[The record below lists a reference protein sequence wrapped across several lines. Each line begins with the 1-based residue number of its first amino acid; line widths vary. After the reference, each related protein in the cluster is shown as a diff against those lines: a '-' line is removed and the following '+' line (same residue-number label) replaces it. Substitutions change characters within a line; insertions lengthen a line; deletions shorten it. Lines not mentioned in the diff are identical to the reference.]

1 MKNITSILSLIAVFS
16 DMILS
21 KISQMFWCG
30 ALVLAVCVPAVR
42 AQENTG
48 TAESVPASETAS
60 SEPEAG
66 IDLDAVLKAAEA
78 GDAEA
83 QFRLYLHYALS
94 GTGDEEKSLKWLIRA
109 AESEHADAQNI
120 LAARYMREHR
130 IEDALK
136 WWEKAAGNG
145 HPVAQ
150 FWFGRYLAT
159 GIEDCLEADVPRAL
173 DLISESAI
181 AGYESAQIWLGN
193 EYCDGEFV
201 EQNYELAATW
211 YRAAAERGNAEAQF
225 SLAQAYYTGL
235 GVDKNAVE
243 YSAWLRKAAENGHA
257 EAQGYLAYDYF
268 IGNIV
273 EQNYEKAAE
282 WWAKSAEQGEPRA
295 QHSLAQCYRDGTG
308 VPADKAKALEWFRKA
323 AEQNHAGAQMALAVA
338 YRDGDGV
345 PADMTEGLRW
355 MIRAHVHG
363 YENAREEFWAPLL
376 NDMEAAFKNLERA
389 AESGETAAQK
399 ALGEIYCLGRGVP
412 ADEEKAIA
420 WYRRAAEQGDAEAQK
435 ELAIIYWN
443 RGDAEDALPWA
454 QKAAAQGDGEGEC
467 ILGLY
472 YLKKGDILGIEYLK
486 KSAEQGEPFA
496 QWRLG
501 VCYYNGECVPV
512 DSEEAVRWFSLAAES
527 GFPDAFFSLGCA
539 YEAGK
544 GVEKDLARAAEMY
557 EQAAYRGNA
566 EAQFRLGRC
575 YADGIGVAP
584 DPECSAKWYEK
595 SAEGGHLRGQLQAGF
610 ICLSGDVG
618 PVRTEDGLE
627 WIERS
632 AKGGW
637 WLAQGALFD
646 IYYFG
651 RYGIEVDKE
660 KGIYWLRQL
669 AETEPDDN
677 DSDKIPTERAGVYRS
692 MYGTFWEDEGKPE
705 EAAKWFEKSAA
716 LGHPSGQYDLGRLY
730 FHGNGVPED
739 KAKAVELFRLA
750 AEQGYDRA
758 QYNLGICY
766 FRGIGVPKSIDE
778 AVRWMQKAAEQGDE
792 KAQQFLKDFEADS
805 AKGKEND
812 KE

>member
-1 MKNITSILSLIAVFS
+1 
-16 DMILS
+16 
-21 KISQMFWCG
+21 MFWCG
-30 ALVLAVCVPAVR
+30 ALALAICVPVVR
-42 AQENTG
+42 AQDDSG

-60 SEPEAG
+60 SELGAG

-94 GTGDEEKSLKWLIRA
+94 GTGDGEKSLKWLIRA
-109 AESEHADAQNI
+109 AESEYADAQNI
-120 LAARYMREHR
+120 LAARYMQEHR

-136 WWEKAAGNG
+136 WWEKATGNG

-150 FWFGRYLAT
+150 FWFGRYLVT
-159 GIEDCLEADVPRAL
+159 GIEDCLEADVARAL
-173 DLISESAI
+173 TLISDSAVS
-181 AGYESAQIWLGN
+181 GYESAQIWLGN
-193 EYCDGEFV
+193 AYWSGEFV
-201 EQNYELAATW
+201 EQNHALAVTW
-211 YRAAAERGNAEAQF
+211 FRSAAEQGNADAQF
-225 SLAQAYYTGL
+225 RLAQAYYTGL
-235 GVDKNAVE
+235 GVDKSAVE

-257 EAQGYLAYDYF
+257 EAQGHLAYDYF

-282 WWAKSAEQGEPRA
+282 WWAKAAEQGEPRA
-295 QHSLAQCYRDGTG
+295 QHSLGQCYLSGCG
-308 VPADKAKALEWFRKA
+308 VPADKAKALGWFRKA
-323 AEQNHAGAQMALAVA
+323 AEQNHAEAQMELALA

-345 PADMTEGLRW
+345 PADLTEGLQW
-355 MIRAHVHG
+355 MMRAHVHG
-363 YENAREEFWAPLL
+363 CENARERFWSPLV
-376 NDMEAAFKNLERA
+376 NDMDAVLKGLEAA
-389 AESGETAAQK
+389 AEANDTAAQK
-399 ALGEIYCLGRGVP
+399 HLAKIYSSGELVP

-420 WYRRAAEQGDAEAQK
+420 WYLRAAEQGDAEAQK

-443 RGDAEDALPWA
+443 RGDDEDALPWA

-467 ILGLY
+467 LLGLY
-472 YLKKGDILGIEYLK
+472 YLKKGDILGIEHLK
-486 KSAEQGEPFA
+486 KSAEQGLPFA

-512 DSEEAVRWFSLAAES
+512 DSEEAVRRFCLAAES

-539 YEAGK
+539 YEGGK
-544 GVEKDLARAAEMY
+544 GVEKDLTRAFEMY
-557 EQAAYRGNA
+557 EQAACRGHA
-566 EAQFRLGRC
+566 EAQFRLGKC
-575 YADGIGVAP
+575 YKDGIGVDS
-584 DPECSAKWYEK
+584 DPERSATWYER
-595 SAEGGHLRGQLQAGF
+595 SAVNGHLRGQLQTGL

-618 PVRTEDGLE
+618 PVRTEAGLK
-627 WIERS
+627 WIESS
-632 AKGGW
+632 AEGGW
-637 WLAQGALFD
+637 WMAQGALFD

-651 RYGIEVDKE
+651 RYGVDIDKE
-660 KGIYWLRQL
+660 KGVYWLRQL

-677 DSDKIPTERAGVYRS
+677 DPDKIPTERAGVYRS
-692 MYGTFWEDEGKPE
+692 MYGTYLREEGKPE
-705 EAAKWFEKSAA
+705 DAAKWFEKSAE
-716 LGHPSGQYDLGRLY
+716 LGHPSGQYDLGCLY
-730 FHGNGVPED
+730 FYGNGVPED

-766 FRGIGVPKSIDE
+766 FRGIVVPKSIDE

>member
-1 MKNITSILSLIAVFS
+1 
-16 DMILS
+16 
-21 KISQMFWCG
+21 MFWCG
-30 ALVLAVCVPAVR
+30 ALALAVCVPVSR
-42 AQENTG
+42 AQENSG
-48 TAESVPASETAS
+48 TAESVPASETVF
-60 SEPEAG
+60 SENESG
-66 IDLDAVLKAAEA
+66 IDFDVVLKAAEA

-150 FWFGRYLAT
+150 FWFGCYLVT

-193 EYCDGEFV
+193 AYCDGEFV

-211 YRAAAERGNAEAQF
+211 YRAAAESGNAEAQF
-225 SLAQAYYTGL
+225 CLAMVYASGLAVPGDSLEAS
-235 GVDKNAVE
+235 E
-243 YSAWLRKAAENGHA
+243 WLKKAAESGLA
-257 EAQGYLAYDYF
+257 DAQGYLAHYYF
-268 IGNIV
+268 IGKLV
-273 EQNYEKAAE
+273 EQSYEKATE
-282 WWAKSAEQGEPRA
+282 WWTKAAEQGDPRA

-308 VPADKAKALEWFRKA
+308 VPADKAKALEWFKKA

-363 YENAREEFWAPLL
+363 YENAREEFWTPLL

-399 ALGEIYCLGRGVP
+399 ALGEIYRLGRGVP
-412 ADEEKAIA
+412 VDEEKAIA
-420 WYRRAAEQGDAEAQK
+420 WYRRAADVGDAEAQA
-435 ELAIIYWN
+435 ELASIYWN
-443 RGDAEDALPWA
+443 RGNGEEAFVWA
-454 QKAAAQGDGEGEC
+454 KKASVQGNGTAQS

-472 YLKKGDILGIEYLK
+472 YLKEENESLGVEYLK

-501 VCYYNGECVPV
+501 VHYYNEG
-512 DSEEAVRWFSLAAES
+512 DSPATAGEAVRWFSLAAES

-557 EQAAYRGNA
+557 EEAAYRGNA
-566 EAQFRLGRC
+566 EAQFRIGRC

-595 SAEGGHLRGQLQAGF
+595 SAEGGHLRGQLQAGL

-637 WLAQGALFD
+637 WMAQGALFD

-677 DSDKIPTERAGVYRS
+677 DSEKLPAERAGVYRS

-750 AEQGYDRA
+750 AEQGHKDA
-758 QYNLGICY
+758 QRVLE
-766 FRGIGVPKSIDE
+766 KLTASSI
-778 AVRWMQKAAEQGDE
+778 
-792 KAQQFLKDFEADS
+792 KDT
-805 AKGKEND
+805 END
-812 KE
+812 